1 MAKTPAPGSKTG
13 LTGTPFQKPIVS
25 RKPGGRR

>member
-1 MAKTPAPGSKTG
+1 MAKTMKSGGKTG
-13 LTGTPFQKPIVS
+13 LVTTPFQKPIVS